1 MVNTCDHHHQNLE
14 RPVKKVIL
22 PVASINSQMLNV
34 WPPGP
39 FSTRPTL
46 SSSQSPRS
54 GWATTSRATRW
65 PTWNTGTCTRR
76 SSGSFSFLDW
86 CSQVSHSQYSTTFPR
101 WPLIKLWGGSFA
113 NWTFYFRQKL
123 LRKSNLFCYR
133 QISMR
138 KTINMFEFHPRD
150 PTSLI

>member
-1 MVNTCDHHHQNLE
+1 MYAKMCTGGNSRSYWLNRISLF
-14 RPVKKVIL
+14 PV
-22 PVASINSQMLNV
+22 PLN
-34 WPPGP
+34 PYPLTLPGP
-39 FSTRPTL
+39 SSMRLTL
-46 SSSQSPRS
+46 CSSRSPQS

-76 SSGSFSFLDW
+76 SSGSFSFLDL
-86 CSQVSHSQYSTTFPR
+86 CSRVSHSQYSTTFPR
-101 WPLIKLWGGSFA
+101 WPLIKLWGGSLA
-113 NWTFYFRQKL
+113 NLTFYFRQKW

-138 KTINMFEFHPRD
+138 KTINMFEFPPRD